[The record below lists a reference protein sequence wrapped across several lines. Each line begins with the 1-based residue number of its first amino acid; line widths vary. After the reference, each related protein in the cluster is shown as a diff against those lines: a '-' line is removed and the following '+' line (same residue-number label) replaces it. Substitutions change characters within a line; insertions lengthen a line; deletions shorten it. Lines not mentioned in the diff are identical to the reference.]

1 MPDPRLL
8 EIRLNVL
15 ETDVTKVKNVV
26 DNAYKRA
33 ERIRK
38 IADQLASHRPM
49 LRAGHI
55 VYGLRHVLQNS
66 PEICEEFKEHSKE
79 DPRDTLEE
87 LNFYIEEA
95 KELQRK
101 AEIEIDA
108 IASEVLYLKDDQ
120 QRALATKIRQLCN
133 ELHNEIDRQRKAL
146 LSSPPNSKT
155 YRKLWAEFDNLLAK
169 DARPLF
175 AEYVDFVGGL
185 AVRDDAMDDQ
195 VCAMTDRLLEELDL
209 RDVLAVPA
217 RQAALGQIIQSV
229 IMLGFPEWTI
239 WGIPLVG
246 HEVGLKYADSNKKD
260 LQKLLKY
267 RRRKDQK
274 RWTSLFAD
282 IFAAYVLGPSYARA
296 VIQLRFEP
304 QHIAGQD
311 DQDRSDVDRARLILR
326 VLDRLYEQKL
336 HGEHTYRDTVR
347 QLQDFWQHEVDDLLP
362 VSTGS
367 EEEEEE
373 LDKFLDK
380 AWQILTQLPLPSF
393 DRDRWVKANELQ
405 GYLLT
410 GERPQYW
417 PQVIDLLTAAW
428 EIRTAAWEEDSEAW
442 EARTK
447 EPDLMDTVATRVK
460 ELGVRPTAT
469 LHGIVPPGVPGYA
482 GSLTDLK
489 KDVSPWNR

>member
-1 MPDPRLL
+1 MTMPDPRLL
-8 EIRLNVL
+8 EIRLNFL
-15 ETDVTKVKNVV
+15 ETDVAKVKNVV

-55 VYGLRHVLQNS
+55 VHRLQDILQNS
-66 PEICEEFKEHSKE
+66 PEICEEFQEHSRE
-79 DPRDTLEE
+79 DPRVTLEE
-87 LNFYIEEA
+87 LNSYIEEA
-95 KELQRK
+95 KNLQK
-101 AEIEIDA
+101 NAEIEIDE
-108 IASEVLYLKDDQ
+108 IASEALYLKDDQ
-120 QRALATKIRQLCN
+120 QRELATKIKHLCGK
-133 ELHNEIDRQRKAL
+133 LHNEIDRQRNAM
-146 LSSPPNSKT
+146 LSSPLDSKA
-155 YRKLWAEFDNLLAK
+155 YRRLWAEFDKMLAK

-185 AVRDDAMDDQ
+185 AVRDDALDDQ

-209 RDVLAVPA
+209 RHVLAVPA

-246 HEVGLKYADSNKKD
+246 HEVGLKYADGNNKD
-260 LQKLLKY
+260 LQKLLNY

-304 QHIAGQD
+304 QHIAAQD
-311 DQDRSDVDRARLILR
+311 DEDRSDVDRARLILK

-336 HGEHTYRDTVR
+336 HDEHAYRDTVR

-362 VSTGS
+362 DSTGK
-367 EEEEEE
+367 EEE

-393 DRDRWVKANELQ
+393 DRDRWIKASELQ

-428 EIRTAAWEEDSEAW
+428 EIRTAAWEKDSEVW
-442 EARTK
+442 QARTK

-460 ELGVRPTAT
+460 ELGVRPPGS
-469 LHGIVPPGVPGYA
+469 LHGVVPAGVPGYA
-482 GSLTDLK
+482 GSLTDMK